1 MENVINNI
9 ANAIENVI
17 KPIRVLWLSRHAL
30 TREQLEA
37 LKRIYGD
44 DVIIKHVTESV
55 TDWAEVVRYG
65 DDCDVL
71 GVVLPQKLLMDLV
84 NPRNNSK
91 PVIRA
96 NSTFIPTGKKVV
108 NKATGQLEDE
118 RKFTFL
124 GWKLV
129 KRFVLEEEDL

>member
-1 MENVINNI
+1 MTNTINNI
-9 ANAIENVI
+9 VSTIENVV
-17 KPIRVLWLSRHAL
+17 KPIRILWLSRHAL
-30 TREQLEA
+30 TIEQLEA
-37 LKRIYGD
+37 LKRIYRA
-44 DVIIKHVTESV
+44 DVIVKHVTESV
-55 TDWAEVVRYG
+55 TDWADVVRYG

-71 GVVLPQKLLMDLV
+71 GVVLPQKILMDLV
-84 NPRNNSK
+84 NPRNNTK

-124 GWKLV
+124 GWKRV
-129 KRFVLEEEDL
+129 KRFVIEEEDL